1 MSHTLAL
8 SPAAPRGYLRLAWL
22 LAAWFG
28 AVLWLSLVN
37 AFQVTPGALPFPTIA
52 AALIPLAL
60 FAGLYVSHAGFRD
73 FVLGLDL
80 RVLVLLHAWRTV
92 GLGFVFL
99 YFHGKLPALFALPA
113 GLGDTI
119 AAYGAIVLG
128 IALYRGPVAKRWVLA
143 WNSFGLADFVVAV
156 GTGVASSNPVLAAL
170 SGGVTAAP
178 MQFFPLILIP
188 GFFVPLYVIA
198 HIIIFLQLRRQRGV
212 MVDLARQGA

>member
-28 AVLWLSLVN
+28 VVLWLSLVD
-37 AFQVTPGALPFPTIA
+37 AFEVTPGAPPLPTLA

-60 FAGLYVSHAGFRD
+60 FAGLYMAHAGFRD

-99 YFHGKLPALFALPA
+99 YSYGKLPAIFALPA
-113 GLGDTI
+113 GLGDAI
-119 AAYGAIVLG
+119 AATGAVALG
-128 IALYRGPVAKRWVLA
+128 IALYRGPVARRWVLA

-156 GTGVASSNPVLAAL
+156 GAGVASSNPVLAAL
-170 SGGVTAAP
+170 SGGVTSAP

-188 GFFVPLYVIA
+188 GFFVPLYAITHLIV
-198 HIIIFLQLRRQRGV
+198 FLQLRRQPGET
-212 MVDLARQGA
+212 VDLARVGA